1 VTIQC
6 ISQMD
11 DMHSGQRE
19 RRQRQRPMQQ
29 AKNPRHS
36 SSYPRVPS
44 KPSNTRPLLSVQS
57 EGSNMKRMGDPKQA
71 GETAAPETADG
82 QRRSNKALEEDDNS
96 SDESGGEEVIV
107 RVDSPSMLSFRQPRD
122 N

>member
-1 VTIQC
+1 VAIIQC

-11 DMHSGQRE
+11 DMQSGQRE
-19 RRQRQRPMQQ
+19 GQQRQRPMQQ

-36 SSYPRVPS
+36 SSYPRVPAL
-44 KPSNTRPLLSVQS
+44 PSTTRPLLSVQS

-71 GETAAPETADG
+71 GDTAAPEAG

-122 N
+122 K